1 MIKTRILFICN
12 GNIFRS
18 LTAEYALKFAL
29 GKTSEHEVRSA
40 GLVPAPHE
48 IVTFVHEYMEGR
60 GIDISGHAPA
70 QFTGSSLGTADL
82 AVAMGTEHRDK
93 IADLYGVRLPLFSE
107 VAYGTVEPLLDVFEV
122 VPDWR
127 QNETEAAAYGC
138 SLMDYIFDG
147 MEGFIA
153 NMGTFTGTAGKQV

>member
-29 GKTSEHEVRSA
+29 GDSSEHEVLSA

-48 IVTFVHEYMEGR
+48 IVTFVREYMEGR
-60 GIDISGHAPA
+60 GIDISGHVPT
-70 QFTGSSLGTADL
+70 QFTDNSLGAADL

-93 IADLYGVRLPLFSE
+93 IADRYGVRLPLFSE
-107 VAYGTVEPLLDVFEV
+107 IAYGTVEPLLDVFEV
-122 VPDWR
+122 VPNWR

-138 SLMDYIFDG
+138 ALMDYIFEG

-153 NMGTFTGTAGKQV
+153 NMGAFSGNSAK

>member
-1 MIKTRILFICN
+1 MTEARILFICN

-18 LTAEYALKFAL
+18 LTAEFALKAGL
-29 GKTSEHEVRSA
+29 GDSSEHVVRSA

-48 IVTFVHEYMEGR
+48 IVPFVREYMEGR
-60 GIDISGHAPA
+60 GIDISGHVPTE
-70 QFTGSSLGTADL
+70 FTGSSLGAADL

-93 IADLYGVRLPLFSE
+93 IADRYGVRLPLFSE
-107 VAYGTVEPLLDVFEV
+107 IAYGTVEPLLDVFEV

-127 QNETEAAAYGC
+127 QNEAEAAAYGC

-153 NMGTFTGTAGKQV
+153 NMGAFAGTSAK